1 MSRTSKYFRSFSSNI
16 PGFIAGSV
24 LFNLINI
31 PMYIAAYFLAN
42 RFMPTLGGDLTVE
55 SMHKLMTGGG
65 FLSNAAFSS
74 PERVY
79 MLFSALCAFVFVTS
93 GLFCLTPFE
102 CGFNHFMR
110 NVRRGNSNGFFS
122 DFKTGIKN
130 NLKQGFFS
138 WFTDLIITA
147 LCLTGIFYFYNSSK
161 VITIILTVVIII
173 FALVQSMVSQMIVSR
188 QLKLSDMYKN
198 AFIFFIMR
206 PFSWALLAVL
216 ISLIIFIIPFVLL
229 MTGTYAGIA
238 AFVLIYGLLA
248 TALIRY
254 IPAFFTGELLE
265 QYQEVKKDA

>member
-1 MSRTSKYFRSFSSNI
+1 MSRTSKYFRSFSSNV
-16 PGFIAGSV
+16 PGFIADSV

-42 RFMPTLGGDLTVE
+42 KFMPALGGDFTVE
-55 SMHKLMTGGG
+55 AMHKLMTGGG
-65 FLSNAAFSS
+65 FLTNEAFS
-74 PERVY
+74 PPDKVY
-79 MLFSALCAFVFVTS
+79 MLFSVLCAFVFVMS

-110 NVRRGNSNGFFS
+110 NVRRGNSAGFFS
-122 DFKTGIKN
+122 DFKTGLKN
-130 NLKQGFFS
+130 NFKQSLFS
-138 WFTDLIITA
+138 WFVDLIISA
-147 LCLTGIFYFYNSSK
+147 LCLFGIFNFSSSST
-161 VITIILTVVIII
+161 VITVILLIVLII
-173 FALVQSMVSQMIVSR
+173 FALIQAMVSQMIVSR

-206 PFSWALLAVL
+206 PFSWVLLAAL
-216 ISLIIFIIPFVLL
+216 ISIIIFIIPFVLL

-238 AFVLIYGLLA
+238 VFGILYGLLA
-248 TALIRY
+248 AGLVRY